1 MSDNDKE
8 KDWIAGRNPVMEA
21 LKSGRA
27 VHKLLIAS
35 GDREGSVLKIIQMAK
50 DQGIPIM
57 EVDRKKLEQTVPGQ
71 NNQGVAAQVAAY
83 EYADLEDVLDANA
96 DKAVQTVVLLDG
108 LEDPHNLGSILRS
121 AHAAGVVAVVVPK
134 RRSVG
139 LTATVAKTSAGAI
152 EHIPVCRVSNL
163 SQTVEMLQK
172 RGFWAAA
179 ADAAGTAP
187 LYETDL
193 RGKLALVVGSE
204 GEGVGRLLR
213 ERCDYV
219 LSIPMVGNM
228 SSLNASVATGIILYE
243 VLRQNT
249 YGKSKKK
256 GTEAFDH

>member
-1 MSDNDKE
+1 MEENDKE

-27 VHKLLIAS
+27 MHKLLIAS

-50 DQGIPIM
+50 DQGIPIQ

-71 NNQGVAAQVAAY
+71 NHQGVAAQVAAY
-83 EYADLEDVLDANA
+83 EYADLETVLDANG
-96 DKAVQTVVLLDG
+96 DKAVQIVVLLDG

-121 AHAAGVVAVVVPK
+121 AHAAGVVAVVIPK

-163 SQTVEMLQK
+163 SQTIEMLQK
-172 RGFWAAA
+172 RGFWSAA
-179 ADAAGTAP
+179 ADASGKAS

-213 ERCDYV
+213 ERCDHV
-219 LSIPMVGNM
+219 LSIPMVGQM
-228 SSLNASVATGIILYE
+228 SSLNASVAAGVILYE

-249 YGKSKKK
+249 YGKKKP
-256 GTEAFDH
+256 GNLENYDH

>member
-1 MSDNDKE
+1 MTETND

-21 LKSGRA
+21 IKAGRA
-27 VHKLLIAS
+27 MHKLLIVS
-35 GDREGSVLKIIQMAK
+35 GEREGSILKIIEMAK
-50 DQGIPIM
+50 GQGIPIQ

-71 NNQGVAAQVAAY
+71 NHQGVAAQVAAY
-83 EYADLEDVLDANA
+83 EYAELEDVLDANA
-96 DKAVQTVVLLDG
+96 EKEVQIVVLLDG

-121 AHAAGVVAVVVPK
+121 AHAAGAVAVVIPK

-163 SQTVEMLQK
+163 SQTVEQLQK
-172 RGFWAAA
+172 RGFWSAA
-179 ADAAGTAP
+179 ADASGTAS

-228 SSLNASVATGIILYE
+228 SSLNASVAAGVILYE
-243 VLRQNT
+243 VLRQNK
-249 YGKSKKK
+249 YGVK
-256 GTEAFDH
+256 AAARL

>member
-1 MSDNDKE
+1 MEGVFMEENDKG

-27 VHKLLIAS
+27 MHKLLIVS
-35 GDREGSVLKIIQMAK
+35 GDREGSILKIIQMAK
-50 DQGIPIM
+50 ESGIPIH

-71 NNQGVAAQVAAY
+71 NHQGVAAQVAAY
-83 EYADLEDVLDANA
+83 EYADLETVLEANS
-96 DKAVQTVVLLDG
+96 DKEVQIVVLLDG

-121 AHAAGVVAVVVPK
+121 AHAAGVVAVVIPK

-163 SQTVEMLQK
+163 SQTIEFLQK

-219 LSIPMVGNM
+219 LSIPMVGKM

-243 VLRQNT
+243 VLRQNA
-249 YGKSKKK
+249 YKKK
-256 GTEAFDH
+256 ETKS